1 MSGLYCDD
9 GLLASM
15 PSLAVPKPKPER
27 GAPWRPPD
35 TSGTTCQ
42 RCGRASW
49 QHRSYPPVLA
59 DEVDRAIYAAAF
71 VAEMQAHRD
80 DAHEELR
87 ARNAIG
93 RAEALVGVHRR
104 ARSGT

>member
-1 MSGLYCDD
+1 MRLYCDD

-15 PSLAVPKPKPER
+15 PEPGPPPARPER
-27 GAPWRPPD
+27 GAPWKPQD
-35 TSGTTCQ
+35 TSRSTCL

-49 QHRSYPPVLA
+49 QHRSFPPVLA

-71 VAEMQAHRD
+71 VAEMDAHRD
-80 DAHEELR
+80 DAPELR
-87 ARNAIG
+87 ARTAVHW
-93 RAEALVGVHRR
+93 AEHLVDAHQR